1 MLLFDLLAEKRIE
14 QARDAGAFDNLPGA
28 GKPLPEE
35 DLCLIPEEERVAYRI
50 LKNAGYMP
58 PELALHRQALDLA
71 MRLAAMPE
79 DDAGADR
86 TATRAVLLDRLARI
100 NLCLAEAGKP
110 QLIVPSD
117 YLARM
122 ADKLGH

>member
-14 QARDAGAFDNLPGA
+14 QARDAGAFDGLPGA

-58 PELALHRQALDLA
+58 PELTLHKQAVDLA

-79 DDAGADR
+79 DAAGAGS
-86 TATRAVLLDRLARI
+86 TATRAALLDRLARI

>member
-1 MLLFDLLAEKRIE
+1 MLLFDMLAEKRIE

-58 PELALHRQALDLA
+58 PELALHRQAVDLA

>member
-14 QARDAGAFDNLPGA
+14 QARDAGVFENLPGA

-35 DLCLIPEEERVAYRI
+35 DLGLVPEEERVAYRI

-58 PELALHRQALDLA
+58 PELTLHKQAVDLA

-79 DDAGADR
+79 DAAGAGS
-86 TATRAVLLDRLARI
+86 TATRAALLDRLARI

>member
-1 MLLFDLLAEKRIE
+1 MLLFDLLAEKHIE

-35 DLCLIPEEERVAYRI
+35 DLSLVPEEERVAYRI

-58 PELALHRQALDLA
+58 PELALHKQAVDLA

-79 DDAGADR
+79 DAAGAGS

-122 ADKLGH
+122 ADKLGL